1 LGSAY
6 RKLWNVQLDIT
17 ARNPEAQLSTAL
29 AEKAERCLQVVYTGL
44 SVDADSI
51 ALYLSCIEE
60 QALLYY
66 GLMQVIGAGLTNTTT
81 DKDTLMSQAVNILD
95 EAIAKAQEFG
105 RSPSAVVPYL
115 LGRLHEKCTP
125 SRYQNFL
132 PLYQQAVDL
141 AHKANASANVRIE
154 ALYRLHASR
163 VRLALTATLSSE
175 DCHIL
180 AKYNFDTS
188 KHKEETGNCILSGT
202 AAAAEG
208 ASKIG
213 DAKSSNAPCA
223 AENIVENCLEAL
235 QQCHLQDPHHHKS
248 VFCVANTLWVQYHA
262 NGEREKL
269 VQARQELKQ
278 LFSKSRNTEGD
289 FNIRMW
295 RLGTKGG
302 KTKCA
307 DPDDGIWSLHGRLF
321 KLTRQKTRYLRV
333 YAKMCVENTDYSS
346 LSEAVQVVRR
356 DPMMQHTHKEVLLAC
371 TKALTNA
378 AASINPATSG
388 ELLYRIYSLV
398 RTEEIH
404 LKTMSIQSAMHAML
418 CQVFAAQAPCPASS
432 KVTSLEDATLQ
443 PLSSSN
449 TSVASCESNVGL
461 PLLERVLAEC
471 EQRFQRKGAKK
482 GPRGQAYANYVPR
495 PSARRQRRGE
505 ADAEADEVVIEEDT
519 AEDVVEEESCGE
531 EQAGK
536 IRVVYE
542 EKINSELA
550 ACKAEAAGEVHDS
563 REEAAELRKS
573 AVEDNLTQ
581 ETKSN

>member
-1 LGSAY
+1 MLGDRILVTNKLDHPNLSNEQSDVHEWNKVVNHWVGGLSSNPLNFILWAKLGSAY

-213 DAKSSNAPCA
+213 GCVATYKAGHADDHLSGDAKSSNAPCA
-223 AENIVENCLEAL
+223 AENIVENCLEE
-235 QQCHLQDPHHHKS
+235 P
-248 VFCVANTLWVQYHA
+248 
-262 NGEREKL
+262 
-269 VQARQELKQ
+269 
-278 LFSKSRNTEGD
+278 
-289 FNIRMW
+289 
-295 RLGTKGG
+295 
-302 KTKCA
+302 
-307 DPDDGIWSLHGRLF
+307 
-321 KLTRQKTRYLRV
+321 
-333 YAKMCVENTDYSS
+333 
-346 LSEAVQVVRR
+346 
-356 DPMMQHTHKEVLLAC
+356 
-371 TKALTNA
+371 
-378 AASINPATSG
+378 
-388 ELLYRIYSLV
+388 
-398 RTEEIH
+398 
-404 LKTMSIQSAMHAML
+404 QSA
-418 CQVFAAQAPCPASS
+418 
-432 KVTSLEDATLQ
+432 
-443 PLSSSN
+443 
-449 TSVASCESNVGL
+449 
-461 PLLERVLAEC
+461 
-471 EQRFQRKGAKK
+471 
-482 GPRGQAYANYVPR
+482 
-495 PSARRQRRGE
+495 
-505 ADAEADEVVIEEDT
+505 
-519 AEDVVEEESCGE
+519 
-531 EQAGK
+531 
-536 IRVVYE
+536 
-542 EKINSELA
+542 
-550 ACKAEAAGEVHDS
+550 
-563 REEAAELRKS
+563 
-573 AVEDNLTQ
+573 
-581 ETKSN
+581 